1 MIAAYKFAFSLALAV
16 AFFVTATACQQKEDR
31 EAQGTPLELTLAVH
45 GTPYSGLIAVA
56 DEKGFFKESG
66 LKAKINLY
74 ASGLESLTAM
84 TRGEAQV
91 ATVADIA
98 FAIRMLEDPS
108 LRTIASIGT
117 SLGSQVVA
125 RKDHNIS
132 TPADLKGKRV
142 GYSPLTSSDYYLHAF
157 LVSNSLSRD
166 DVTAVPIPPPRQA
179 EALIA
184 GEIDALSAF
193 DVYAYNAKKN
203 LGENAAAWDIQGNVD
218 FQWLLATT
226 ESCTQSPE
234 ATKRLLKALI
244 MAEEFALN
252 HVDEAKSIIARKWE
266 VDPEYVRYT
275 WDQSRLFV
283 SLNQSVITALQSYAK
298 WKIYREG
305 KMDAPPDVLSFVY
318 TAALEQIN
326 PRLVTI
332 PR

>member
-1 MIAAYKFAFSLALAV
+1 MPAKTAASFLTLV
-16 AFFVTATACQQKEDR
+16 AFLLLASCQPKE
-31 EAQGTPLELTLAVH
+31 EPGAPGPLLELTLAVH
-45 GTPYSGLIAVA
+45 GAPYSGLIAVA
-56 DEKGFFKESG
+56 DEKGFFKEAG

-74 ASGLESLTAM
+74 ASGLDSLTAM

-98 FAIRMLEDPS
+98 FAIKMFEDPS

-125 RKDHNIS
+125 RKDRNIHELS
-132 TPADLKGKRV
+132 DLRGKRI

-157 LVSNSLSRD
+157 LVSNSLSRE
-166 DVTAVPIPPPRQA
+166 DVVAVPIPPAKQA

-184 GEIDALSAF
+184 GEIDATSAF
-193 DVYAYNAKKN
+193 DVYAYDAKKK

-218 FQWLLATT
+218 FQWLLATK
-226 ESCTQSPE
+226 ESSTRSPE
-234 ATKRLLKALI
+234 ALKRLLRALI
-244 MAEEFALN
+244 MAEEFTLN

-275 WDQSRLFV
+275 WDQARLFV

-305 KMDAPPDVLSFVY
+305 KGDAPPDVVSFVY
-318 TAALEQIN
+318 TTALEELA
-326 PRLVTI
+326 PSLVTI